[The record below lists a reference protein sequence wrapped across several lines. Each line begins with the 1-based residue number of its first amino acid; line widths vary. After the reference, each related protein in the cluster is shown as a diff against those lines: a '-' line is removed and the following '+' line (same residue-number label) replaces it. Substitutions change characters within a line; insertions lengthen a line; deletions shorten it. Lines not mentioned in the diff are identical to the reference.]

1 MPTFSLTGTLRLV
14 PSWVDAQDVT
24 EVTDRTTSVFTFDL
38 EDGTG
43 TSQANA
49 YWRDVISVAAGATAS
64 IDLRALS
71 LSFYGA
77 SGSLSL
83 AKVKTL
89 VIVNRSASDSFA
101 VGVSATNRWTAVS
114 SGSLALGPSGILH
127 LTHPGDGYATTATD
141 KVLAITN
148 NGAATAEVE
157 VYVCGVK
164 S

>member
-1 MPTFSLTGTLRLV
+1 MPTFNLTGTLRLV

-24 EVTDRTTSVFTFDL
+24 EVTDRTTSLFTFDL
-38 EDGTG
+38 SDGTG
-43 TSQANA
+43 TGQANA

-64 IDLRALS
+64 IDLRSLS
-71 LSFYGA
+71 LAFYGA

-89 VIVNRSASDSFA
+89 VVVNRSSSASFA
-101 VGVSATNRWTAVS
+101 VGVSAANRWTAVS
-114 SGSLALGPSGILH
+114 SGSVTLGGGGILH